1 MSKNERADMK
11 CPSNSRVDF
20 LFFSLIQARLKLMA
34 CWRIKKKKKKIKKER
49 ERGREN
55 IGGKRLSN
63 IPFVAETNIRSMYVR
78 Q

>member
-34 CWRIKKKKKKIKKER
+34 CWRIKKKEKENKGRER
-49 ERGREN
+49 EREREQRELN
-55 IGGKRLSN
+55 CSL
-63 IPFVAETNIRSMYVR
+63 EEVR
-78 Q
+78 VYGD